1 MIFYWRDLYLSFHKL
16 GHDGYPSSVHMQ
28 DLIVLEPAQQT
39 CLESTDVHF
48 VSMQNV
54 RFRLPRG
61 SYD

>member
-1 MIFYWRDLYLSFHKL
+1 LSFHKL